1 MAVGSTFPI
10 EARPKPNT
18 NAVLFSQH
26 VNNPLNKRWSLF
38 SPSVAFAETN
48 PRRVIQANDKL
59 CGPNHRPKPQG

>member
-1 MAVGSTFPI
+1 MGVGLTFPI

-26 VNNPLNKRWSLF
+26 VNNPLNKRWFLF

-48 PRRVIQANDKL
+48 PRRVIQANDK
-59 CGPNHRPKPQG
+59 